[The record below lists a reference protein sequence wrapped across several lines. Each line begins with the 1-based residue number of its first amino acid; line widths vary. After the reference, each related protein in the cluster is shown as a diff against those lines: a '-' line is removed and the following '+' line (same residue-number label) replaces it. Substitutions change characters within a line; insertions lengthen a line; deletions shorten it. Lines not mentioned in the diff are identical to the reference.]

1 MLMFLWL
8 PLLFLVPLALVRAAR
23 PEPARVSCGSTHPYG
38 RPASEA
44 GVDPVSIARLR
55 LARGEI
61 TSAEYEQIRR
71 LIG

>member
-8 PLLFLVPLALVRAAR
+8 PLLFLIPLILVRSVRA
-23 PEPARVSCGSTHPYG
+23 EPARDCCVPTDPYPRSPG
-38 RPASEA
+38 ETAA
-44 GVDPVSIARLR
+44 DPVDIARVR